1 MYYMEYFMES
11 VLYSM
16 WVQVFI
22 DVLGED
28 TIICACERN

>member
-1 MYYMEYFMES
+1 MES

-16 WVQVFI
+16 WVQVVI

-28 TIICACERN
+28 TITCACERN